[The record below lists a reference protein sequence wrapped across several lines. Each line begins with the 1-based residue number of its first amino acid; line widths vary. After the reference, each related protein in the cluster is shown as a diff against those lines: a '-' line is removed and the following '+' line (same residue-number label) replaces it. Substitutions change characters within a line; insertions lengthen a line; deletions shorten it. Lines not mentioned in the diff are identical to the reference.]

1 MTFLLDTNVI
11 SELRKP
17 IRVADGN
24 VRSWAA
30 ACRPSDLHLSVV
42 TVLELEIGIGR
53 LERKDRAQGQR
64 LRLWLEGSVLAEFA
78 GRILPVDLAVA
89 RRAARLHV
97 PDPRPDRDTLI
108 AATAEEHG
116 MTVVTRNLADFEPLN
131 IPLINPWL
139 PA

>member
-17 IRVADGN
+17 LRVADGN

-30 ACRPSDLHLSVV
+30 ACRPSDLHLSVI
-42 TVLELEIGIGR
+42 TILELEIGIGR
-53 LERKDRAQGQR
+53 LERKDRTQGQR
-64 LRLWLEGSVLAEFA
+64 LRRWLEGSVLAEFA

-89 RRAARLHV
+89 RRAAQLQV

-108 AATAEEHG
+108 AATAEEHA

-131 IPLINPWL
+131 VPLINPWL